1 MSTCDATFPNHI
13 LFGDKIIMF
22 LQFLECMK
30 WMMVIII
37 IIIVVIIKIIII
49 IIVIMIWI
57 PTAITVNH
65 CDLDHCPK
73 LDEGG
78 KEGHNRQW
86 GQEANPTQT
95 SCALHLS
102 TCTLAHLHVL

>member
-1 MSTCDATFPNHI
+1 MI
-13 LFGDKIIMF
+13 VL
-22 LQFLECMK
+22 L
-30 WMMVIII
+30 VIII
-37 IIIVVIIKIIII
+37 IVIIKIIII

-78 KEGHNRQW
+78 RRGGTIDNGDRKQILLRQVVRY
-86 GQEANPTQT
+86 
-95 SCALHLS
+95 
-102 TCTLAHLHVL
+102 TCSFAHLHVL

>member
-1 MSTCDATFPNHI
+1 MI
-13 LFGDKIIMF
+13 VL
-22 LQFLECMK
+22 L
-30 WMMVIII
+30 VIII
-37 IIIVVIIKIIII
+37 IVIIKIIII

-78 KEGHNRQW
+78 EGHNRQW

-95 SCALHLS
+95 SCALHLFACTVH
-102 TCTLAHLHVL
+102 TCTPYRTQEIFYLLERAL

>member
-1 MSTCDATFPNHI
+1 MI
-13 LFGDKIIMF
+13 VL
-22 LQFLECMK
+22 L
-30 WMMVIII
+30 VIII
-37 IIIVVIIKIIII
+37 IVIIKIIII

-78 KEGHNRQW
+78 RRGGTIDNGDRKQILLRQVVR
-86 GQEANPTQT
+86 
-95 SCALHLS
+95 LHLF
-102 TCTLAHLHVL
+102 TCTLARLIGPGKYFTY

>member
-1 MSTCDATFPNHI
+1 MI
-13 LFGDKIIMF
+13 VL
-22 LQFLECMK
+22 L
-30 WMMVIII
+30 VIII
-37 IIIVVIIKIIII
+37 IVIIKIIII

-57 PTAITVNH
+57 PTAIMVNH

-78 KEGHNRQW
+78 KEGGHNRQW

-95 SCALHLS
+95 SCTLHLFI
-102 TCTLAHLHVL
+102 CTLARLIGHGTYFTY

>member
-1 MSTCDATFPNHI
+1 MI
-13 LFGDKIIMF
+13 VL
-22 LQFLECMK
+22 L
-30 WMMVIII
+30 VIII
-37 IIIVVIIKIIII
+37 IVIIKIIII

-78 KEGHNRQW
+78 KGHNRQW

-95 SCALHLS
+95 SCALHLH

>member
-1 MSTCDATFPNHI
+1 MI
-13 LFGDKIIMF
+13 VL
-22 LQFLECMK
+22 L
-30 WMMVIII
+30 VIII
-37 IIIVVIIKIIII
+37 IVIIKIIIV

-78 KEGHNRQW
+78 RGTIDNGDRKQILLRQVVRY
-86 GQEANPTQT
+86 
-95 SCALHLS
+95 
-102 TCTLAHLHVL
+102 TCSFAHLHVL

>member
-1 MSTCDATFPNHI
+1 MI
-13 LFGDKIIMF
+13 VL
-22 LQFLECMK
+22 L
-30 WMMVIII
+30 VIII
-37 IIIVVIIKIIII
+37 IIIVIIKIIII

-95 SCALHLS
+95 SCAFTLVHLY
-102 TCTLAHLHVL
+102 TCTSYRTREIFYLLERCTSKA

>member
-1 MSTCDATFPNHI
+1 MI
-13 LFGDKIIMF
+13 VL
-22 LQFLECMK
+22 L
-30 WMMVIII
+30 VIII
-37 IIIVVIIKIIII
+37 IIIIVIIKIIII

-78 KEGHNRQW
+78 KEGKGGTIDNGDRKQILLRQVVRY
-86 GQEANPTQT
+86 
-95 SCALHLS
+95 
-102 TCTLAHLHVL
+102 TCPLAHGHTCASYRTRDIFYFLERCTSKA

>member
-1 MSTCDATFPNHI
+1 M
-13 LFGDKIIMF
+13 
-22 LQFLECMK
+22 
-30 WMMVIII
+30 
-37 IIIVVIIKIIII
+37 IVLLVII

-78 KEGHNRQW
+78 RRGTIDNGDRKQILLRQVVR
-86 GQEANPTQT
+86 
-95 SCALHLS
+95 LHLFK
-102 TCTLAHLHVL
+102 CTLARLIGPGKYFLY

>member
-1 MSTCDATFPNHI
+1 M
-13 LFGDKIIMF
+13 
-22 LQFLECMK
+22 
-30 WMMVIII
+30 
-37 IIIVVIIKIIII
+37 IVLLVII

-78 KEGHNRQW
+78 RGTIDNGDRKQILLRQVVRY
-86 GQEANPTQT
+86 TC
-95 SCALHLS
+95 SLS
-102 TCTLAHLHVL
+102 RLIGPKKYFKMR

>member
-1 MSTCDATFPNHI
+1 M
-13 LFGDKIIMF
+13 
-22 LQFLECMK
+22 
-30 WMMVIII
+30 
-37 IIIVVIIKIIII
+37 IVLLVII

-78 KEGHNRQW
+78 EGHNRQW

-95 SCALHLS
+95 SCALHLF
-102 TCTLAHLHVL
+102 TCTPYRTQEIFYLLKRCTSKA

>member
-1 MSTCDATFPNHI
+1 MI
-13 LFGDKIIMF
+13 VL
-22 LQFLECMK
+22 L
-30 WMMVIII
+30 VIII
-37 IIIVVIIKIIII
+37 IVIIKIIII

-78 KEGHNRQW
+78 RRGTIDNGDRKQILLRQVVR
-86 GQEANPTQT
+86 
-95 SCALHLS
+95 LHLF
-102 TCTLAHLHVL
+102 TCTLARLIGPGKYFLY

>member
-1 MSTCDATFPNHI
+1 MI
-13 LFGDKIIMF
+13 VL
-22 LQFLECMK
+22 L
-30 WMMVIII
+30 VIII
-37 IIIVVIIKIIII
+37 IVIIKIIIV

-78 KEGHNRQW
+78 RRGTIDNGDRKQILLRQVVR
-86 GQEANPTQT
+86 
-95 SCALHLS
+95 LHLF
-102 TCTLAHLHVL
+102 TCTLARLIGPGKYFLY

>member
-1 MSTCDATFPNHI
+1 M
-13 LFGDKIIMF
+13 
-22 LQFLECMK
+22 
-30 WMMVIII
+30 
-37 IIIVVIIKIIII
+37 IVLLVII

-78 KEGHNRQW
+78 RRGTIDNGDRKQILLRQVVR
-86 GQEANPTQT
+86 
-95 SCALHLS
+95 LHLF
-102 TCTLAHLHVL
+102 TCTLARLLGRGKYLTY

>member
-1 MSTCDATFPNHI
+1 MI
-13 LFGDKIIMF
+13 VL
-22 LQFLECMK
+22 L
-30 WMMVIII
+30 VIII
-37 IIIVVIIKIIII
+37 TVIIKIIII

-95 SCALHLS
+95 SCAFTLVHLH
-102 TCTLAHLHVL
+102 TCTSFRTLEISYLLERCTSKA

>member
-1 MSTCDATFPNHI
+1 MI
-13 LFGDKIIMF
+13 VL
-22 LQFLECMK
+22 L
-30 WMMVIII
+30 VIII
-37 IIIVVIIKIIII
+37 TITIVIIKIIII

-78 KEGHNRQW
+78 EGTIDNGDRKQILLRQVVRY
-86 GQEANPTQT
+86 
-95 SCALHLS
+95 
-102 TCTLAHLHVL
+102 TCSFAHLHVL